1 MSRVGFSSSEP
12 HAAAEAA
19 ETTTAAAVLPIRST
33 DKTILA
39 NKGYLCKQTVGSGSY
54 SKVKVAIRI
63 RSSSATEKYAFKI
76 IDRSKAPKDFQ
87 QKFLP
92 RELEIWP
99 QLKHPNIIRMYSYF
113 EHEPKI
119 YMMLEY
125 AENGDV
131 LDHVQKNGAL
141 KQRQARTWIKVC
153 PTTNDNKN
161 YNKNKNGILS
171 LKSGQVPH
179 TSVSLLCITFSKFW
193 TRSATCTD

>member
-1 MSRVGFSSSEP
+1 MSAIKPAVSD
-12 HAAAEAA
+12 AAGL
-19 ETTTAAAVLPIRST
+19 VPPIRST

-39 NKGYLCKQTVGSGSY
+39 NKGFLCKRTVGSGSY
-54 SKVKVAIRI
+54 SKVKEAMRI

-119 YMMLEY
+119 YMLLEF
-125 AENGDV
+125 APGGDV
-131 LDHVQKNGAL
+131 LDHVQKSGAL
-141 KQRQARTWIKVC
+141 TQRQARTWIKVC
-153 PTTNDNKN
+153 TLNTRLFARRIKTGRFRGTVNSRSNGSQEDNQYYPLHGN
-161 YNKNKNGILS
+161 S
-171 LKSGQVPH
+171 
-179 TSVSLLCITFSKFW
+179 
-193 TRSATCTD
+193 

>member
-1 MSRVGFSSSEP
+1 MSTGQP
-12 HAAAEAA
+12 AAPDVAA
-19 ETTTAAAVLPIRST
+19 LIPPIRST

-39 NKGYLCKQTVGSGSY
+39 NKGFLCKHTVGSGSY
-54 SKVKVAIRI
+54 SKVKVAMRI

-119 YMMLEY
+119 YMLLEY
-125 AENGDV
+125 AEGGDV
-131 LDHVQKNGAL
+131 LDHVQKSGAL
-141 KQRQARTWIKVC
+141 SQRQARTWIKVC
-153 PTTNDNKN
+153 S
-161 YNKNKNGILS
+161 GSLS
-171 LKSGQVPH
+171 FGK
-179 TSVSLLCITFSKFW
+179 VSS
-193 TRSATCTD
+193 R